1 MNNADESIKIT
12 VLGCGTSTGV
22 PMIACDCSVC
32 TSRDI
37 RNKRTRSSILISRG
51 EKNVLVD
58 TSTDLRHQSLE
69 NNVRN
74 VNAVLFTHC
83 HADHVHGIDEL
94 RSFNF
99 VQKESIPCYGDENTL
114 NRIKQMFSYIFKKN
128 HVGGGIPDISL
139 NTLTGE
145 ETVEIGGI
153 SFSPISVIHGNMPIL
168 GYRFN
173 NVAYITDCSEIPATS
188 MDKLQGLD
196 ILILDAL
203 RHRPHNT
210 HFNIEEALDVVAHLK
225 PRQTFFTHLSHEVDY
240 ESTMSTLPDGVRL
253 AYDGMIISP

>member
-1 MNNADESIKIT
+1 MNNTDESIKIT

-22 PMIACDCSVC
+22 PMIACDCPVC

-37 RNKRTRSSILISRG
+37 RNKRTRSSILISKG
-51 EKNVLVD
+51 KKNVLID
-58 TSTDLRHQSLE
+58 TSTDLRYQSLK

-99 VQKESIPCYGDENTL
+99 VQKESIPCYGDEHTL
-114 NRIKQMFSYIFKKN
+114 NRIKQMFSYIFNKN
-128 HVGGGIPDISL
+128 HIGGGIPDISL
-139 NTLTGE
+139 NALNE
-145 ETVEIGGI
+145 EFSVEVGGT
-153 SFSPISVIHGNMPIL
+153 SFTPIPVIHGNMTIL

-173 NVAYITDCSEIPATS
+173 NVAYITDCSEIPAPS
-188 MDKLQGLD
+188 MDKLKGLNT
-196 ILILDAL
+196 LILGAL

-210 HFNIEEALDVVAHLK
+210 HFNIEEALDVVEHLN

-240 ESTMSTLPDGVRL
+240 ESTMSSLPDSVSL
-253 AYDGMIISP
+253 AYDGMTINA